1 MKKKVKKIVATVLT
15 VTMLFGVGSPALAE
29 TVIVDTTTA
38 EATTDIMVETLYYN
52 ENEYGIEELFVINE
66 EAYYYR
72 NVSDE
77 RVLVISDN
85 GTVREVV
92 VNNLNDPAYIQYNM
106 ENIEGTQ
113 VSVVQTDVKR
123 YSLEYFRELA
133 LSENI
138 SELEYTPQVVNQSV
152 SQRASVSAEL
162 MNSIYDTFEEEG
174 EPLENYSNDLI
185 YGKVKNGVSI
195 NVYESCA
202 ITMSNDV
209 NTMTFEVGKTLAS
222 IAALCISFPTNKVID
237 FLKIMKNVYGVYALA
252 EEARFDRT
260 GVFERV
266 TRDGRVG
273 STSYYAPVQTT
284 KWLAESIR
292 SVDDNEYLT
301 WYTHQYTN
309 VTSNLFNDM
318 SGLCD
323 RVYEY
328 YNS

>member
-138 SELEYTPQVVNQSV
+138 SELEYTPQVVN
-152 SQRASVSAEL
+152 
-162 MNSIYDTFEEEG
+162 EEEG